1 MIHCLPG
8 HKMCKILHLN
18 LSTYQ
23 IDIIPQGPILGPIFF
38 LLYTNDLNNISVYVN
53 FILYDDDTTVL
64 ISDRYEVILG
74 STYTS
79 TMDGISFI
87 VLG

>member
-1 MIHCLPG
+1 MQFR
-8 HKMCKILHLN
+8 M
-18 LSTYQ
+18 YE
-23 IDIIPQGPILGPIFF
+23 IDGIPQGSILGLTFF
-38 LLYTNDLNNISVYVN
+38 LLYTNDLDNISTYANFMRYV
-53 FILYDDDTTVL
+53 DDTTVL